1 MERIYIDIDDVLAD
15 CSGGICKFVGRKNP
29 YDNKENWG
37 EREIHELVNMDWQ
50 DMWVKPSWEVWAG
63 FELLPWAN
71 TIVKTAI
78 SLVGQS
84 NVFLLTAPV
93 VSEGCCYGKQVWA
106 NNNYPDLP
114 LIIAKEKQACVDTN
128 SFLID
133 DSVKNEERFIND
145 LSVGN
150 TIKNKK
156 NNFLLFPSYSNRL
169 ANLVDSFKIDLN
181 LVEHYIR
188 ANYEFCK
195 LARTL
200 NDR

>member
-15 CSGGICKFVGRKNP
+15 CSGGICKFVGRENP
-29 YDNKENWG
+29 YNNKENWG
-37 EREIHELVNMDWQ
+37 NREIHELLNIDFQ

-71 TIVKTAI
+71 TIVQTAI
-78 SLVGQS
+78 SLVGVS

-93 VSEGCCYGKQVWA
+93 VSEGCCYGKQIWKI
-106 NNNYPDLP
+106 NNYPDIQM
-114 LIIAKEKQACVDTN
+114 IIAKEKQACVDSN

-145 LSVGN
+145 
-150 TIKNKK
+150 NKK

-169 ANLVDSFKIDLN
+169 ADLVDNFKTDLN
-181 LVEHYIR
+181 LVEQYIK

-200 NDR
+200 NNR